1 VSTTVKTEQFV
12 STYKAADQPE
22 GTVTR
27 YCSPSGYQPD
37 DEWVTLS

>member
-1 VSTTVKTEQFV
+1 VSTTVKTEHLV
-12 STYKAADQPE
+12 STYKAAGQPE

-37 DEWVTLS
+37 DELVILS